1 MAKRGVK
8 DFEFVFALYS
18 LLLGLSMV
26 ELLSGLGRALEAR
39 FAIEDGER
47 KAERRTFAIGW
58 LTPLLAIFVML
69 DLLSFWSAAWTVR
82 ADIAVSGATLMAVAA
97 FASLYFLAA
106 RLVFPSHPEGFAD
119 LDVHYFRVR
128 RVVLGLLLLLLAAQ
142 LGYYLSQPDIAPNL
156 TRPLSLTLTLVLV
169 ALMAAAM
176 WVRDRRWS
184 IAILAALVARYVV
197 VYLL

>member
-1 MAKRGVK
+1 MEHRIVK

-26 ELLSGLGRALEAR
+26 ELLSGLGRALETR
-39 FAIEDGER
+39 FAVDDDR
-47 KAERRTFAIGW
+47 KRFTIGW

-82 ADIAVSGATLMAVAA
+82 SDIAVSSTTLMAVAA

-128 RVVLGLLLLLLAAQ
+128 RAVLGLLLVLLAAQ

-156 TRPLSLTLTLVLV
+156 THPLALGLTLALV
-169 ALMAAAM
+169 ALMVAAM
-176 WVRDRRWS
+176 WVKDRRWS
-184 IAILAALVARYVV
+184 IAILAALVARYVAI
-197 VYLL
+197 YLL

>member
-1 MAKRGVK
+1 MN
-8 DFEFVFALYS
+8 DFDFVFALYS

-26 ELLSGLGRALEAR
+26 ELLSGLGRALERR
-39 FAIEDGER
+39 FAAEDG
-47 KAERRTFAIGW
+47 RTPFTIGW
-58 LTPLLAIFVML
+58 LTPLLAVFVML

-82 ADIAVSGATLMAVAA
+82 ADIAVSGTTLMAVAA

-128 RVVLGLLLLLLAAQ
+128 RVVLGLLLVLLAAQ
-142 LGYYLSQPDIAPNL
+142 LGYYMSQPDIAPNL
-156 TRPLSLTLTLVLV
+156 LRPLALGLTLILV
-169 ALMAAAM
+169 ALMGAAM
-176 WVRDRRWS
+176 WVKDRRWS
-184 IAILAALVARYVV
+184 TAILAALVARYVV

>member
-1 MAKRGVK
+1 MESRGVK

-39 FAIEDGER
+39 FALEDGYGKAGRR
-47 KAERRTFAIGW
+47 KFAIGW

-184 IAILAALVARYVV
+184 IAILAALVARYVAI
-197 VYLL
+197 YLL

>member
-1 MAKRGVK
+1 MEGRGVS
-8 DFEFVFALYS
+8 DFDFVFALYS

-39 FAIEDGER
+39 FAAEDGR
-47 KAERRTFAIGW
+47 KAFTIGW
-58 LTPLLAIFVML
+58 LTPLLAVFVML

-82 ADIAVSGATLMAVAA
+82 ADIAVSGTTLMAVAA

-106 RLVFPSHPEGFAD
+106 RLVFPSHPEGFVD

-128 RVVLGLLLLLLAAQ
+128 RVVLGLLLVLLAAQ
-142 LGYYLSQPDIAPNL
+142 LGYYMSQPDIAPNL
-156 TRPLSLTLTLVLV
+156 LRPLALGLTLILVT
-169 ALMAAAM
+169 LMAAAM
-176 WVRDRRWS
+176 WVKDRRWS

>member
-1 MAKRGVK
+1 MESRGVN
-8 DFEFVFALYS
+8 DFDFVFALYS

-26 ELLSGLGRALEAR
+26 ELLSGLGRALETR
-39 FAIEDGER
+39 FAADDG
-47 KAERRTFAIGW
+47 RTPFTIGW
-58 LTPLLAIFVML
+58 LTPLLAVFVML

-82 ADIAVSGATLMAVAA
+82 ADIAVSGTTLMAVAA

-128 RVVLGLLLLLLAAQ
+128 RVVLGLLLVLLAAQ

-156 TRPLSLTLTLVLV
+156 TRPLSLILTLVLV
-169 ALMAAAM
+169 ALMGAAM
-176 WVRDRRWS
+176 GVTDRHWS
-184 IAILAALVARYVV
+184 IAILAALVARYII